1 MRRLVRSS
9 RSLHGSIMSTAS
21 IGSALEKRDRTE
33 NDDAEQETINVT
45 RTYSQVGFDILE
57 FKTFY

>member
-1 MRRLVRSS
+1 
-9 RSLHGSIMSTAS
+9 MSTAR

-45 RTYSQVGFDILE
+45 RTYSQVRFDILE